1 MKRKIRHITLLA
13 IPIVLTLLATAALI
27 VMVFLGEG
35 EEHPVIMKKV
45 PEAVSLP
52 IKESP
57 GGVMEEG
64 SASNAS
70 KWIVTQPQ
78 TVAETQPQKEPSM
91 DEGPF
96 ETSVFDKIPD
106 EKFSGLDPI
115 QQTLFVHA
123 EEKFNAF
130 YREWSDSG
138 RTNPEEWNNKVREFQ
153 QEMLLDLGPDLMD
166 RLLRSHQE
174 LTSDQ
179 VVAPQ

>member
-1 MKRKIRHITLLA
+1 
-13 IPIVLTLLATAALI
+13 
-27 VMVFLGEG
+27 
-35 EEHPVIMKKV
+35 
-45 PEAVSLP
+45 
-52 IKESP
+52 
-57 GGVMEEG
+57 
-64 SASNAS
+64 
-70 KWIVTQPQ
+70 
-78 TVAETQPQKEPSM
+78 M
-91 DEGPF
+91 DEGPY